1 MTALTGPAL
10 LRAAADRLNQMDH
23 AATKGPWRIDTSP
36 TGRLYGAEPHTVV
49 AFDLGD
55 QDLRFIATLSA
66 LAPDLAA
73 WLCAFSYEAEGL
85 GWVNADGT
93 WRLGSPTN
101 YATWIAQKVMEQ

>member
-10 LRAAADRLNQMDH
+10 LRAAADRLNQMDQE
-23 AATKGPWRIDTSP
+23 ATKGPWRIDTSP

-49 AFDLGD
+49 AFDLD
-55 QDLRFIATLSA
+55 DADRRLIATLSA
-66 LAPDLAA
+66 IIPDLTA
-73 WLCAFSYEAEGL
+73 WLWAFSYEAEGL

-101 YATWIAQKVMEQ
+101 YVTAIARKVMEQ